1 MDEERVIE
9 EAEQLKK
16 KRTRL
21 LAEKRT
27 GFQCSFCGN
36 YTTGINDYYSSLANI
51 LLTRFINLLK
61 SDNGE
66 GYFEGVIDCIHAV
79 SGRNNA
85 VMREELKLEGYLD
98 AFEQRHG
105 KMDEGS
111 EHKLKCAYCNQWKW
125 EYLITIDGSKVARLI
140 CEDCLSKNK
149 RTRGKDEKV
158 SKKREQ

>member
-9 EAEQLKK
+9 EAEQQKK

-21 LAEKRT
+21 VAKKHT

-36 YTTGINDYYSSLANI
+36 YTTDINEYYSSLTNI

-66 GYFEGVIDCIHAV
+66 SYFEGVIDCIHAV
-79 SGRNNA
+79 FGNHNP
-85 VMREELKLEGYLD
+85 VMRKALKLEGQID

-105 KMDEGS
+105 KMDEAS
-111 EHKLKCAYCNQWKW
+111 EHRLRCDYCNQWKW
-125 EYLITIDGSKVARLI
+125 EHLITIDNSKVARLI
-140 CEDCLSKNK
+140 CEDCLLNTKH
-149 RTRGKDEKV
+149 GDEK
-158 SKKREQ
+158 